1 MRSFRYDGCR
11 HAVSFIFMDPLS
23 VAASVAGV
31 ATMGVQLSQTIY
43 NLISTFYEAER
54 EMSTIANDLS
64 LLAMVLNE
72 LEGVLRRDSRVYRR
86 RMVRVVNDILNNC
99 EDVFESLSK
108 YIVANPQDAKSSKQF
123 QRKVRWYFQ
132 RHRVKPLQAGL
143 ESMKSTLN
151 VLLHVVH
158 LARVTEAA
166 ESFV

>member
-1 MRSFRYDGCR
+1 ME
-11 HAVSFIFMDPLS
+11 PLS

-43 NLISTFYEAER
+43 NLISMFYEPER

-72 LEGVLRRDSRVYRR
+72 LEGILRRDSRVYRR
-86 RMVRVVNDILNNC
+86 RMVRVVKDILNNC
-99 EDVFESLSK
+99 EGVFESISNH
-108 YIVANPQDAKSSKQF
+108 IAANPQDTRSSKQF

-132 RHRVKPLQAGL
+132 RYRVRPLHAGL
-143 ESMKSTLN
+143 ESLKSTLN

-158 LARVTEAA
+158 LARVAEAA
-166 ESFV
+166 ASFV